1 LSTTLFGG
9 KDWLLAL
16 AEIPVIFV
24 SMHVEVVPCPEVG

>member
-9 KDWLLAL
+9 KFWLLPL

-24 SMHVEVVPCPEVG
+24 STHVEVVPCPEVG